1 MMRTLSETIKDMT
14 IIYDQDCS
22 ICEHTLSCNQKE
34 GGCVEKNA
42 LYYLKK
48 FQELQ
53 EQKYEREEKF
63 NNIVLNQ
70 LGNVIITD
78 NLEHANTISKA
89 INNRYKI
96 VTLDGQVV
104 NVGGTITGGST
115 PTGHNYLKDK
125 YELAAKQQ
133 EYASLEEK
141 EKELFGRKKG
151 KTWMGVYVWGARKK

>member
-63 NNIVLNQ
+63 NKLFKETY
-70 LGNVIITD
+70 LSFPD
-78 NLEHANTISKA
+78 FMDLIS
-89 INNRYKI
+89 
-96 VTLDGQVV
+96 
-104 NVGGTITGGST
+104 
-115 PTGHNYLKDK
+115 
-125 YELAAKQQ
+125 
-133 EYASLEEK
+133 
-141 EKELFGRKKG
+141 F
-151 KTWMGVYVWGARKK
+151 